1 MLDKRTQN
9 SKTWINFDGSY
20 TTEIH
25 SGLVHYEDE
34 NGNMQ
39 NINTDLYDEADFDII
54 DFPVAKDGDVLFH
67 EVKSEVVEA
76 KRKGNLNRDNFDFQG
91 LKVPFDCHIPR
102 NIRRG
107 YSIGKGASKLK
118 FTPVEASASKGY
130 VEGNKVTYQ
139 DVWADTDLVLEVLPT
154 GIKETLIL
162 KNDKAPFDFSF
173 EVEGELA
180 DELKIQPPW
189 LQDAEGTKRDVVQG
203 VNEVDGKVILSLAAD
218 VSGLVYP
225 IEIDPTVVI
234 QPDGTTGKDSYV
246 DSLNSTINFGNDN
259 EVYIGN
265 YSSNRKYRSYFQFDV
280 SDIPIDATITRAT
293 LDLSYTGGD
302 RGSSIIIEARKVLS
316 SWSDSTINWDN
327 QPSFD
332 IANSEINVVVENI
345 SLDVKNIVQSWLS
358 DSNYGLVL
366 KGKDESASINWKKY
380 ASSDNNTA
388 ANRPKLIVTYNIP
401 PTAPK
406 VIAPNGGETWNSLH
420 TVEWEAATDSE
431 DLFFSYPI
439 TTVSN
444 NFYQLS
450 APYAAQVFTADET
463 SYLKSVQI
471 SIGVFGS
478 LQDTVSAKI
487 CGTNVNGTP
496 NLNVVYGELD
506 GIILRP
512 DQRVSPTIDMS
523 VPLKFPSGTKLA
535 IVVFVNNYQLYI
547 YGETISG
554 LNNFFAGTT
563 QISTFRQWI
572 RTQYDRGTPQ
582 NDLRYQIQLTTDNG
596 QNWHNIIPLT
606 TAGVTSQQ
614 YDFINE
620 PESSLCKVRIR
631 AYDGSAY
638 GEWDESEG
646 VFTILHNQAP
656 SAPTNLSPNGIKIDR
671 GASQRFSWQFNDPNS
686 GDMQSK
692 FDLQWRMQGSTTW
705 LFVSQDTINN
715 FYDFVA
721 NNFPRGTIEWR
732 VRTYDQEGLSGPYSD
747 IATFFAGDKPSKPII
762 ISPETHVAVANPTV
776 QWSSVG
782 QIGFLLTVKDGTE
795 TIFSRERNS
804 TNKAET
810 VTYSLANQE
819 DYTIELRIR
828 NADGLYSDPAVRE
841 ISVSYTPPAIPNIE
855 TVKGNSYIQINITDQ
870 VPTGT
875 QPNVLYHEIYKEI
888 DDEFVLIATNV
899 DSQYRDYHVASS
911 KVERY
916 FVRTI
921 GDNGTFS
928 DTTTFTESVTFVGV
942 WLHIVDNSNTIYQFK
957 YDGYER
963 SSNWSIENAVHHFQ
977 GRKAPV
983 IETGDMEEYSVNFT
997 IKLLNL
1003 EERQALD
1010 RIVYS
1015 GQTVCYRDGRGRKV
1029 FGVFVQVPLADE
1041 IIKSYSASLIL
1052 LKIDFKEGIE

>member
-1 MLDKRTQN
+1 MLNKRTQN
-9 SKTWINFDGSY
+9 SKTWMNFDGSF

-76 KRKGNLNRDNFDFQG
+76 KRKGSLNRDNFDFQG

-130 VEGNKVTYQ
+130 VEGNKVTYP
-139 DVWADTDLVLEVLPT
+139 DVWADTDLVLEILPT
-154 GIKETLIL
+154 GIKETIIL
-162 KNDKAPFDFSF
+162 KTNKTPFDFSF

-189 LQDAEGTKRDVVQG
+189 LKDAEGTVRNVVSG

-246 DSLNSTINFGNDN
+246 DSLNSTINFGNDH

-265 YSSNRKYRSYFQFDV
+265 YSSSRMFRSYFQFDV
-280 SDIPIDATITRAT
+280 SGIPTDSTITSAT
-293 LDLSYTGGD
+293 FNLTYTGGE

-316 SWSDSTINWDN
+316 SWSDTTINWDN

-332 IANSEINVVVENI
+332 ITNSEINAIVENI
-345 SLDVKNIVQSWLS
+345 SLDVKNIVQSWLI

-366 KGKDESASINWKKY
+366 KGKNESASINWKRY

-406 VIAPNGGETWNSLH
+406 VIAPNGGETWNSEH
-420 TVEWEAATDSE
+420 TIVWQEAVDNKEINIGYDMMPS
-431 DLFFSYPI
+431 
-439 TTVSN
+439 SN
-444 NFYQLS
+444 VQLDIDNNSIYQTFLARESGVLESISVNFQTI
-450 APYAAQVFTADET
+450 PN
-463 SYLKSVQI
+463 
-471 SIGVFGS
+471 GS
-478 LQDTVSAKI
+478 T
-487 CGTNVNGTP
+487 
-496 NLNVVYGELD
+496 
-506 GIILRP
+506 
-512 DQRVSPTIDMS
+512 
-523 VPLKFPSGTKLA
+523 
-535 IVVFVNNYQLYI
+535 VFVAIGKTTGSTGQ
-547 YGETISG
+547 T
-554 LNNFFAGTT
+554 GTT
-563 QISTFRQWI
+563 LASKTVTSLTSGKQKISFSSDNVQLEAGQYYYVQFSFRNLSFYLHVVPDNTYADGTLFRLSHGVWI
-572 RTQYDRGTPQ
+572 PFGFDLAMLIEFKNGK
-582 NDLRYQIQLTTDNG
+582 DLRYQIQLTSNDGTTWKD
-596 QNWHNIIPLT
+596 IVPLT
-606 TAGVTSQQ
+606 PVGVTSYD

-638 GEWDESEG
+638 GEWDESDG

-656 SAPTNLSPNGIKIDR
+656 SAPTNLSPNGITIDR

-762 ISPETHVAVANPTV
+762 ISPETHVSVANPTV

-828 NADGLYSDPAVRE
+828 NADGLYSDPDVRE

-875 QPNVLYHEIYKEI
+875 QPNVLYHEIFKEI
-888 DDEFVLIATNV
+888 NDEFVLIATNV

-928 DTTTFTESVTFVGV
+928 DTSIFTESVTFVGV
-942 WLHIVDNSNTIYQFK
+942 WLHLVDDYSTIYQFK
-957 YDGYER
+957 YDGDGR
-963 SSNWSIENAVHHFQ
+963 DSNWGLEHAYHKFQ
-977 GRKAPV
+977 GRKLPV
-983 IETGDMEEYSVNFT
+983 VETGDMEDYQVNFT
-997 IKLLNL
+997 LTILTE
-1003 EERQALD
+1003 EERQALE

-1015 GQTVCYRDGRGRKV
+1015 GKTVCYRDGRGRKV
-1029 FGVFVQVPLADE
+1029 FGVFVQAPLSDE
-1041 IIKSYSASLIL
+1041 ISKTYSTKLTIN
-1052 LKIDFKEGIE
+1052 KIDFKEDLE